1 MLDKLSKE
9 QIGFGL
15 IGLGAFFLLANL
27 GVFGF
32 GDLLPALLFFGGSG
46 LFLRY
51 FNHHRSDHWWAL
63 IPGFALLALGLAVI
77 SGPLSGG
84 LFLGT
89 LGLGFIAVYVNNPR
103 QWWAVIP
110 GGVLLTL
117 GVTAAPILPFVD
129 ESIIFFWGL
138 TATFVA
144 LYRLPEGRGRQKWA
158 RYPALATL
166 ALSVMIAF
174 DALFGGF
181 DNVLLSVALL
191 AAGGYLLWQ
200 HYQGDSAF
208 ISQSPSSNQSN
219 QDQSSQD
226 QSSQDQSSQDQASLP
241 QDNPPAS
248 NAG

>member
-32 GDLLPALLFFGGSG
+32 GDLLPALLFFAGSG
-46 LFLRY
+46 LFLRH
-51 FNHHRSDHWWAL
+51 FNHHRSEHWWAL

-129 ESIIFFWGL
+129 EGIIFFLGL

-144 LYRLPEGRGRQKWA
+144 LYRLPEDRGRQRWA
-158 RYPALATL
+158 RYPALGTL
-166 ALSVMIAF
+166 ALSIMIAF
-174 DALFGGF
+174 DELFGSF

-191 AAGGYLLWQ
+191 AFGGYLLWQ
-200 HYQGDSAF
+200 HYQSNSTTSSQSQTSRQPQDSAA
-208 ISQSPSSNQSN
+208 QDKPSP
-219 QDQSSQD
+219 
-226 QSSQDQSSQDQASLP
+226 
-241 QDNPPAS
+241 DNPPAS